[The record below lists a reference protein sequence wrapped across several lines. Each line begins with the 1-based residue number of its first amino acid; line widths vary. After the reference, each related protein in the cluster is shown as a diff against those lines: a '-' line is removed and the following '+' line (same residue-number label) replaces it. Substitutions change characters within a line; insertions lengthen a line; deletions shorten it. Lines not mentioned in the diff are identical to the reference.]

1 MTKQFTRVPAFAAAV
16 ALTLAA
22 LPARADA
29 VADFYKGKTVSI
41 FVGVS
46 PGGIYSTFAQFLSRH
61 MQKHMPGNPEIIVKH
76 MPGAGGMK
84 ANNYVYNV
92 APRDGTAWL
101 TPNSSPAKNVLF
113 GRGGGRYEPQKFI
126 WVGAW
131 GSTTNVLSLLKKNN
145 PAAKSMEEARKNEV
159 IIGSIGR
166 SSSAFMLP
174 TMYNNLLG
182 TKFKII
188 PGYRG
193 GSPIRLAMEKGEI
206 MGWAG
211 QWTGMKLRKKE
222 WVEGKMLYNLVQV
235 APKKHKDLPDVPLLT
250 DLAKD
255 ADQKFMFEIM
265 SATTTDRALVLPPG
279 LPKDR
284 AAAVEKAFMAT
295 LKDKSFLADVEKR
308 GFEIDPVSGAEV
320 TATINKI
327 MSMPKDKVQTL
338 KTALGIEK

>member
-1 MTKQFTRVPAFAAAV
+1 MKTSLKLVLPLAGLAV
-16 ALTLAA
+16 MAMGSAK
-22 LPARADA
+22 ADA

-46 PGGIYSTFAQFLSRH
+46 PGGIYSTFAQFLA
-61 MQKHMPGNPEIIVKH
+61 KHMKRHFPGNPDIIVKH
-76 MPGAGGMK
+76 MPGGGGMK

-92 APRDGTAWL
+92 APRDGTALL

-113 GRGGGRYEPQKFI
+113 GKGAKYDPVKFN
-126 WVGAW
+126 WVGSW
-131 GSTTNVLSLLKKNN
+131 GSTTNALSLLKKNK
-145 PAAKSMEEARKNEV
+145 PAATTMEEAKTRQV

-206 MGWAG
+206 AGWAG

-222 WVEGKMLYNLVQV
+222 WIEGNMLYNLVQV
-235 APKKHKDLPDVPLLT
+235 GPKKHKDLPDVPLLT
-250 DLAKD
+250 DLAKTD
-255 ADQKFMFEIM
+255 DQKFIFDIM
-265 SATTTDRALVLPPG
+265 SSTTTDRALVLPPDV
-279 LPKDR
+279 PKDR
-284 AAAVEKAFMAT
+284 IAAVEKAFMAT
-295 LKDKSFLADVEKR
+295 LADKEFLAEVGKR
-308 GFEIDPVSGAEV
+308 GFEIDPSSGKEL
-320 TATINKI
+320 TATVQKI
-327 MSMPKDKVQTL
+327 MGLSPEKVDKL
-338 KTALGIEK
+338 KTAIGLKK